1 MSIASSLRSAGRNPH
16 LKGRLPYR
24 EMVYERDPAAHMETI
39 ADPVHGIRFV
49 VCLDRPPAR
58 CEAASKIGAWKAAW
72 LRIKGVDQ

>member
-1 MSIASSLRSAGRNPH
+1 
-16 LKGRLPYR
+16 
-24 EMVYERDPAAHMETI
+24 MVYERDPAAHMETI
-39 ADPVHGIRFV
+39 ADPIHGTRFV